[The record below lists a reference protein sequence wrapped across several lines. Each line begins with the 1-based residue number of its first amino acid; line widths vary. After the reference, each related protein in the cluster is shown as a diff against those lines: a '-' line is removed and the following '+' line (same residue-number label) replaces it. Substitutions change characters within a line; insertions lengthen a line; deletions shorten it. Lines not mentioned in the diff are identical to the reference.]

1 METHHQLIYLLY
13 AQVIKS
19 LFQWSRTTK
28 KQSKTYKFTFPITL
42 PNYMAA
48 LFGMDVDDSSGNP
61 DALSYKAFDLSYA
74 NIINNS
80 SINVGLS
87 VLVLGW

>member
-1 METHHQLIYLLY
+1 
-13 AQVIKS
+13 
-19 LFQWSRTTK
+19 
-28 KQSKTYKFTFPITL
+28 
-42 PNYMAA
+42 MAA
-48 LFGMDVDDSSGNP
+48 LFGMDADDSSGNS

-80 SINVGLS
+80 SMNVGLS

>member
-1 METHHQLIYLLY
+1 
-13 AQVIKS
+13 
-19 LFQWSRTTK
+19 
-28 KQSKTYKFTFPITL
+28 
-42 PNYMAA
+42 MAA

-61 DALSYKAFDLSYA
+61 DALTYKTFDLSYA
-74 NIINNS
+74 NIISNS